1 MQSKAQI
8 LQDFALFSVPTGGIG
23 NWLTEKRHDDI
34 FERLGKIDADPLPA
48 VQLNQLLVLGHVAP
62 LADGFFRYYWLQA
75 PDRHPYSVRDVP
87 GFSDAFVQSGGL
99 IVSLAHLKWGLYRLY
114 IDALLYFGNV
124 RTAFRSLRDL
134 AFSDIEAFF
143 KSERFDTEAIKQRG
157 PFLPLKHIAK
167 DSRYLIS
174 EMACKSYGDSPD
186 TEGDLRRAL
195 IEAYIEHSAAG
206 NPSPTIRQLL
216 EDPVPG

>member
-114 IDALLYFGNV
+114 IDALLYSETFARPFGACETSHSQTLRPFSNP
-124 RTAFRSLRDL
+124 RGSTQKRS
-134 AFSDIEAFF
+134 S
-143 KSERFDTEAIKQRG
+143 
-157 PFLPLKHIAK
+157 
-167 DSRYLIS
+167 
-174 EMACKSYGDSPD
+174 
-186 TEGDLRRAL
+186 
-195 IEAYIEHSAAG
+195 SAARFF
-206 NPSPTIRQLL
+206 P
-216 EDPVPG
+216 